1 MSIFTF
7 DNQTFELINYGLKDN
22 VYFKAIEIARF
33 LGYVDTDKA
42 IRKFVWDSN
51 KYSFNDIHHK
61 LNPAELAGSKKQHM
75 KSIYISESGL
85 YQLIFRSKMPFAE
98 TFQKWVIDDVLPKIR
113 KTGKYKVND
122 NKIVK
127 SNLTF
132 NIQTEYDLH
141 TQIINF
147 IKVQYPNILLTI
159 CNAEL
164 SNDSY
169 EKRKKCFLLGYQNGT
184 ADIIINNLHKNYNGF
199 AIELKSPRG
208 TGVISEAQKLMR
220 EKYNL
225 NGFKTLISNSYNECL
240 YQIIEY
246 MRETRIK
253 CIHCK
258 NKFKNK
264 HTLNNHL
271 KFFHKIKNLD

>member
-33 LGYVDTDKA
+33 LGYSDTDKA

-51 KYSFNDIHHK
+51 KYMFNDIHRK

-75 KSIYISESGL
+75 KTIYISESGL

-113 KTGKYKVND
+113 KTGKYKLDVN
-122 NKIVK
+122 KQIRM
-127 SNLTF
+127 NLTF
-132 NIQTEYDLH
+132 NIQNEFDLH
-141 TQIINF
+141 TQLINF
-147 IKVQYPNILLTI
+147 LKVQYPNILLTI
-159 CNAEL
+159 CNPEL
-164 SNDSY
+164 SNDTFQ
-169 EKRKKCFLLGYQNGT
+169 KRKQCFLLGYQPGT
-184 ADIIINNLHKNYNGF
+184 FDILINNLHKKYTGF
-199 AIELKSPRG
+199 ALEIKTPNG
-208 TGVISEAQKLMR
+208 KGNITDNQKQM
-220 EKYNL
+220 EKRYQE
-225 NGFKTLISNSYNECL
+225 NGFKTLISNSYNECI

-246 MRETRIK
+246 MSETRIK

-258 NKFKNK
+258 NKFKNN